1 MAECCIFLCVP
12 SEFFTSWHKTSRGG
26 EMICDSNTFGDGE
39 HKATEIINVT
49 LQVRDVLTIKTC

>member
-1 MAECCIFLCVP
+1 
-12 SEFFTSWHKTSRGG
+12 
-26 EMICDSNTFGDGE
+26 MICDSNTFGDGE